1 MVNMINGIVSLVQG
15 EHSKAFVG
23 RVVVLH
29 AAGGAIGG
37 AAMAGLCWLA
47 LTPVRTILPE
57 VVALALVVALAICMA
72 LFDFGLLSLR
82 RQNRQVPQRWL
93 ATYGAEKAYA
103 LYGFRLGA
111 GLATNVTYAVE
122 YVVFIGA
129 GVLLPFGPA
138 LVAGVIFGLGRTALA
153 GPIGLVPRAASAW
166 SELWKRQRL
175 RLPAL
180 SGLISLGLAAA
191 IPLIYLSSS

>member
-1 MVNMINGIVSLVQG
+1 MINGIVSLVQG

-23 RVVVLH
+23 RVVLLH
-29 AAGGAIGG
+29 AAGGAVGG

-57 VVALALVVALAICMA
+57 VVGLALIGGLAICMA
-72 LFDFGLLSLR
+72 LFDFGLLPLR
-82 RQNRQVPQRWL
+82 RQNRQVPQRWF

-103 LYGFRLGA
+103 LYGFWLGG
-111 GLATNVTYAVE
+111 GLATNVTYALE
-122 YVVFIGA
+122 YVVFVGA
-129 GVLLPFGPA
+129 GVLLPLPPA
-138 LVAGVIFGLGRTALA
+138 LVAGAIFGLARTALA

-166 SELWKRQRL
+166 TDLFQKQQL

-180 SGLISLGLAAA
+180 SGLIALGIAAA
-191 IPLIYLSSS
+191 IPLLYLSG